1 MSSISYQCLSSAG
14 IKAIFMQLHPAQRP
28 TIAKSFNELSLT
40 LTSAFHTRGKILS
53 SYSEQSLAQLI
64 LCHRPFYTEFI
75 ISHEHMILDILC
87 YEFGD
92 IAYSFFTHD
101 YNKNVGAQATQQI
114 SQELQIK
121 DKKNIIENW
130 PQLPDSTVIM
140 KCLKNYRNATCYPK
154 HHVCVCCGQAWN
166 YAMIHNVTISHDI
179 DICKKLFV
187 SEPFLINRINENLSS
202 DFHYSVASLNGIILC
217 KEGIHEQNDNGH
229 TILSFCHDCYSSLH
243 QNKMPRLAL
252 ANKLYRGTL
261 PKEFSDITWVEEMV
275 CAISRT
281 TTHVTRLYES
291 TDPKQPFIYHGNS
304 CAHEVNV
311 VSTASVLPRTPG
323 DINSILTVVFVGSGK
338 FDSKRM
344 GSMMKICK
352 NKVWQFLLW
361 LKQNNRL
368 YCNMPLDA
376 SLMDLYSDKEEIL
389 PGIIDRIIY
398 DSNSDPTQ
406 FFES

>member
-1 MSSISYQCLSSAG
+1 
-14 IKAIFMQLHPAQRP
+14 
-28 TIAKSFNELSLT
+28 
-40 LTSAFHTRGKILS
+40 
-53 SYSEQSLAQLI
+53 
-64 LCHRPFYTEFI
+64 
-75 ISHEHMILDILC
+75 
-87 YEFGD
+87 
-92 IAYSFFTHD
+92 
-101 YNKNVGAQATQQI
+101 
-114 SQELQIK
+114 
-121 DKKNIIENW
+121 
-130 PQLPDSTVIM
+130 
-140 KCLKNYRNATCYPK
+140 
-154 HHVCVCCGQAWN
+154 
-166 YAMIHNVTISHDI
+166 MIHNVTISHDI

-376 SLMDLYSDKEEIL
+376 SLMDLYSD
-389 PGIIDRIIY
+389 
-398 DSNSDPTQ
+398 
-406 FFES
+406 